1 MNRVYLTGI
10 VVPPATTLRYN
21 FHMFNRARR
30 IAGGVFEFVFRSHF
44 VVSGASM
51 APCLRS
57 GDRVHVIP
65 MALRIGYISRGAV
78 VVLRP
83 PEHDPRFDIKRV
95 VGMPG
100 EHVRID
106 QSNTVF
112 IDDVLAPESYLDAE
126 NQGPTAWASQWICG
140 ENEYFVMGDN
150 RSDSLDSRRYGP
162 VSIRLI
168 LGAVWL
174 KWPPGSLRPAR
185 MDSTQPKRHL
195 HAP

>member
-1 MNRVYLTGI
+1 MK
-10 VVPPATTLRYN
+10 
-21 FHMFNRARR
+21 
-30 IAGGVFEFVFRSHF
+30 FVFRSHF
-44 VVSGASM
+44 VVSGDSM

-57 GDRVHVIP
+57 GDWVHVIP
-65 MALRIGYISRGAV
+65 IALRIGNIPRGAV
-78 VVLRP
+78 VVLSP
-83 PEHDPRFDIKRV
+83 PEYELRFDIKRV

-112 IDDVLAPESYLDAE
+112 IDDVLAPESYPDAG
-126 NQGPTAWASQWICG
+126 NQGPAAWASQWICG
-140 ENEYFVMGDN
+140 DNEYFVIGDN

-162 VSIRLI
+162 VSIRQI

-174 KWPPGSLRPAR
+174 KWPSGSLRPAR

>member
-1 MNRVYLTGI
+1 M
-10 VVPPATTLRYN
+10 PPATALRYN
-21 FHMFNRARR
+21 FRMLNRARR
-30 IAGGVFEFVFRSHF
+30 IAVGVIKFVFRSHF

-57 GDRVHVIP
+57 GERVHVIP
-65 MALRIGYISRGAV
+65 MALQIGNISRGAV

-83 PEHDPRFDIKRV
+83 LEYDLRCDIKRV

-106 QSNTVF
+106 QSNVVF
-112 IDDVLAPESYLDAE
+112 IDDVLAPELYLDAGH
-126 NQGPTAWASQWICG
+126 QGPAARASQWICG

-162 VSIRLI
+162 VSIRSI
-168 LGAVWL
+168 LGTVWL
-174 KWPPGSLRPAR
+174 IWPPGSLRHAR
-185 MDSTQPKRHL
+185 LHSTQPRRHL

>member
-1 MNRVYLTGI
+1 M
-10 VVPPATTLRYN
+10 VPPATTLRYN
-21 FHMFNRARR
+21 FHMYDRARR
-30 IAGGVFEFVFRSHF
+30 IAGGLFKFVFRSHF

-65 MALRIGYISRGAV
+65 MPLQIGNISRGAV

-83 PEHDPRFDIKRV
+83 PEYDLRFDIKRV

-106 QSNTVF
+106 QSNAVF
-112 IDDVLAPESYLDAE
+112 IDDVLAPELYLDAG
-126 NQGPTAWASQWICG
+126 NQGPAAWGSQWICG

-162 VSIRLI
+162 VLIRWI
-168 LGAVWL
+168 LGTVWV
-174 KWPPGSLRPAR
+174 KWPPGSFRPAR
-185 MDSTQPKRHL
+185 MHSTQPRRHL

>member
-1 MNRVYLTGI
+1 M
-10 VVPPATTLRYN
+10 VPPATTLRYN

-30 IAGGVFEFVFRSHF
+30 IAGGLFKFVFRSHF

-65 MALRIGYISRGAV
+65 IALQIGNISRGAV

-83 PEHDPRFDIKRV
+83 PEYDLQCDIKRV

-106 QSNTVF
+106 QSNAVF
-112 IDDVLAPESYLDAE
+112 IDDVRAPELYLDAG
-126 NQGPTAWASQWICG
+126 NQVPAAWASQWICG

-162 VSIRLI
+162 VSIRSI
-168 LGAVWL
+168 LGTVWL
-174 KWPPGSLRPAR
+174 IWPPGSLRHAR
-185 MDSTQPKRHL
+185 LHSTQPRRHL

>member
-1 MNRVYLTGI
+1 M
-10 VVPPATTLRYN
+10 VPPATALRYN
-21 FHMFNRARR
+21 FRMLNRARR
-30 IAGGVFEFVFRSHF
+30 IAVGVIKFVFRSHF
-44 VVSGASM
+44 VVRGASM

-57 GDRVHVIP
+57 GERVHVIP
-65 MALRIGYISRGAV
+65 MALQIGNISRGAV

-83 PEHDPRFDIKRV
+83 PEYDLRCDIKRV

-106 QSNTVF
+106 QSNAVF
-112 IDDVLAPESYLDAE
+112 IDDVLAPELYLDAG
-126 NQGPTAWASQWICG
+126 NQGPATWALQWICG

-162 VSIRLI
+162 VPIRSI
-168 LGAVWL
+168 LGTVWL
-174 KWPPGSLRPAR
+174 IWPPGSLRHAR
-185 MDSTQPKRHL
+185 LHSTQPRRHL